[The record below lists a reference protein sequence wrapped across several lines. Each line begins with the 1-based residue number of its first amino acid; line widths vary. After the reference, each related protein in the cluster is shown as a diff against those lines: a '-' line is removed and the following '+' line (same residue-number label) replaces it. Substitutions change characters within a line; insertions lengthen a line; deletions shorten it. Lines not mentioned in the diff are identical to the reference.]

1 MVFSG
6 RGKNWLLLRV
16 WVAGVFGAHY
26 ALEKGMSAYS
36 DQGPGIGAAY
46 IAGIS
51 LAMFALVAGSIFVKI
66 RF

>member
-1 MVFSG
+1 
-6 RGKNWLLLRV
+6 V
-16 WVAGVFGAHY
+16 WVAGLFGAHY